1 MVNISDKLNVEL
13 QYNNVTQKQHRAKVY
28 GRILQQQRF

>member
-13 QYNNVTQKQHRAKVY
+13 QYNNVTQKQYRAEVY
-28 GRILQQQRF
+28 GRIKK